1 MSRVGA
7 VDDRAER
14 ELRGE
19 AVAWVQHLDSGRVTP
34 ADVKAL
40 KQWRSR
46 SPDHEAAF
54 ADARRMWKEFAPA
67 ARSLRERGQL
77 SPALAARPVSH
88 STLSRRAA
96 IGGALA
102 TVSAAA
108 AYAMVSPP
116 LDLWPSI
123 AELAADYRT
132 VTGEQRQLELP
143 SDVSMHLNSQT
154 SVALRGND
162 GARIELVSGEASF
175 VSKSQ
180 QERPLIVLA
189 ANGVMTT
196 SRAHFDVRRAGQ
208 SVCVTC
214 VGGNVNVT
222 LESQATTLGSG
233 QQVRYDDRG
242 LGPVASID
250 IELVT
255 AWQQG
260 VLIFRSAP
268 LAEVVEEIN
277 RYRSGRVILMD
288 RELARKP
295 ISGRFRIDHM
305 DDILVRLNQAFGITS
320 RTLPGGIV
328 LLT

>member
-1 MSRVGA
+1 
-7 VDDRAER
+7 VDDKAER

-19 AVAWVQHLDSGRVTP
+19 AVGWVQHLDSGRVTP
-34 ADVKAL
+34 ADVQAL
-40 KQWRSR
+40 KRWRSR

-54 ADARRMWKEFAPA
+54 ADALRLWKEFAPA
-67 ARSLRERGQL
+67 ARGLRERGQL
-77 SPALAARPVSH
+77 SPGLAARPLFH
-88 STLSRRAA
+88 SALSRRAA

-102 TVSAAA
+102 TVSAVA
-108 AYAMVSPP
+108 AYAMISPP
-116 LDLWPSI
+116 LDLWPSVS
-123 AELAADYRT
+123 ELAADYRT

-154 SVALRGND
+154 SVALRGDD
-162 GARIELVSGEASF
+162 GARVELISGEASF

-180 QERPLIVLA
+180 QERRLIVLA
-189 ANGVMTT
+189 ADGIMTT
-196 SRAHFDVRRAGQ
+196 SQAHFDVRRAGR

-214 VGGNVNVT
+214 IGGNVNVT
-222 LESQATTLGSG
+222 LESQATLLGSG

-242 LGPVASID
+242 LGPVVSID

-260 VLIFRSAP
+260 VLIFRSTP

-288 RELARKP
+288 RELARKS

-320 RTLPGGIV
+320 RALPGGIV
-328 LLT
+328 LLS

>member
-1 MSRVGA
+1 
-7 VDDRAER
+7 VDDKAER
-14 ELRGE
+14 ELRNE

-34 ADVKAL
+34 ADVNAF

-46 SPDHEAAF
+46 SPDHDAAF
-54 ADARRMWKEFAPA
+54 VDARRMWKEFEPA

-77 SPALAARPVSH
+77 SPALTARPLSH
-88 STLSRRAA
+88 SFLSRRAA
-96 IGGALA
+96 LGGALA

-108 AYAMVSPP
+108 AYAVVSPP

-123 AELAADYRT
+123 AELRADYRT

-154 SVALRGND
+154 SVALRGDD
-162 GARIELVSGEASF
+162 GARVELIFGEASF
-175 VSKSQ
+175 LSKSL
-180 QERPLIVLA
+180 QERALIVLA
-189 ANGVMTT
+189 ANGIITT
-196 SRAHFDVRRAGQ
+196 GQAHFDVRRAGQ

-222 LESQATTLGSG
+222 LESQATMLSPG
-233 QQVRYDDRG
+233 QQVRYDARG
-242 LGPVASID
+242 LGSVARID

-260 VLIFRSAP
+260 VLIFRSTP

-277 RYRSGRVILMD
+277 RYRSGRVVLMD

-320 RTLPGGIV
+320 RTLPGGLV

>member
-7 VDDRAER
+7 VDDKAER
-14 ELRGE
+14 KLTGE

-46 SPDHEAAF
+46 SPDHDAAF
-54 ADARRMWKEFAPA
+54 ADARRMWNEFAPA

-77 SPALAARPVSH
+77 SPALAVRRLSH
-88 STLSRRAA
+88 SPLSRRAA

-102 TVSAAA
+102 TVSAPA

-116 LDLWPSI
+116 LHLWPSI
-123 AELAADYRT
+123 AEVAADYRT
-132 VTGEQRQLELP
+132 VTGEQRLLELP
-143 SDVSMHLNSQT
+143 SDVSLHLNSQT

-162 GARIELVSGEASF
+162 GARIELISGEASF
-175 VSKSQ
+175 ASKSQ
-180 QERPLIVLA
+180 QERRLIVLA
-189 ANGVMTT
+189 ANGVTTT
-196 SRAHFDVRRAGQ
+196 SQAHFDVRRAGQ
-208 SVCVTC
+208 AVCVTC
-214 VGGNVNVT
+214 IGGNVNVT
-222 LESQATTLGSG
+222 LESQAAMLGPG
-233 QQVRYDDRG
+233 QQVRYDDRV

-250 IELVT
+250 TELVT

-260 VLIFRSAP
+260 VLIFRSTP
-268 LAEVVEEIN
+268 LADVVEEIN
-277 RYRSGRVILMD
+277 RYRSGRVILID
-288 RELARKP
+288 RGLARKP

-305 DDILVRLNQAFGITS
+305 GDILVRLNQAFGITS

-328 LLT
+328 LLS

>member
-1 MSRVGA
+1 M
-7 VDDRAER
+7 DDKAER

-19 AVAWVQHLDSGRVTP
+19 AVGWVQHLDSGRVTP
-34 ADVKAL
+34 ADVQAL
-40 KQWRSR
+40 RRWRSR

-54 ADARRMWKEFAPA
+54 ADALQLWKEFAPA
-67 ARSLRERGQL
+67 ARGMRERGQL
-77 SPALAARPVSH
+77 SPALAARPLSH

-102 TVSAAA
+102 AVSAAA

-116 LDLWPSI
+116 LDLWPSV

-143 SDVSMHLNSQT
+143 SDVSMQLNSQT
-154 SVALRGND
+154 SVALRGDD
-162 GARIELVSGEASF
+162 GARVELISGEASF
-175 VSKSQ
+175 VSKSP
-180 QERPLIVLA
+180 QERRLIVLA
-189 ANGVMTT
+189 ADGIMTT
-196 SRAHFDVRRAGQ
+196 SQAHFDVRRAGQ

-222 LESQATTLGSG
+222 LGSQATMLGPG
-233 QQVRYDDRG
+233 QQVRYDDQG
-242 LGPVASID
+242 LRPVASID
-250 IELVT
+250 IEFVT

-260 VLIFRSAP
+260 VLIFRSTP

-320 RTLPGGIV
+320 RALPGGIV
-328 LLT
+328 LLS